1 MIPYAIIDVEF
12 LDLVETLY
20 PGWDVWTC
28 TVTLEDGD
36 TIDGR
41 IQGDGVGSFDA
52 ESFEPE
58 EEL

>member
-1 MIPYAIIDVEF
+1 MTSFSIIDVEF
-12 LDLVETLY
+12 LDPVETLY

-28 TVTLEDGD
+28 IATLETGD
-36 TIDGR
+36 TVEGK

-52 ESFEPE
+52 ESFEPD